1 MHTRELDLKCQ
12 ICSKCNTPNE
22 HVIDIAGVKRKVAM
36 MCKCQ
41 KENYEK
47 RIEEEANKEHIR
59 RLEKLRRYSLM
70 DEKFKASTFESW
82 EQDSDNKL
90 LFKICKNYCENWKEM
105 KRENVGMLLY
115 GKPGTGK
122 SYMSFCIANE
132 LLSKGV
138 PVIATSSINLINK
151 IYESYR
157 NYGDEGEVETIN
169 QLKNASLLVLDDLGA
184 EHDGRTGKEK
194 QIIYSVI
201 DSRIRANK
209 PTIITT
215 NLTPKQLESKLTGT
229 DGVTRTYDRIIEAC
243 PPIEVTGKSRRI
255 EKAYHKMDLIKKL
268 AM

>member
-1 MHTRELDLKCQ
+1 M
-12 ICSKCNTPNE
+12 
-22 HVIDIAGVKRKVAM
+22 
-36 MCKCQ
+36 
-41 KENYEK
+41 
-47 RIEEEANKEHIR
+47 AN
-59 RLEKLRRYSLM
+59 
-70 DEKFKASTFESW
+70 
-82 EQDSDNKL
+82 
-90 LFKICKNYCENWKEM
+90 
-105 KRENVGMLLY
+105 
-115 GKPGTGK
+115 PGAGK

-132 LLSKGV
+132 LLSKGI

-157 NYGDEGEVETIN
+157 NYGDEGEVEIIN

-201 DSRIRANK
+201 DLRIRANK

-215 NLTPKQLESKLTGT
+215 NLTPKQLEAKLTGT

-255 EKAYHKMDLIKKL
+255 EKHITKWILLKN
-268 AM
+268 